1 MISKTQDLSNHIILT
16 KISRWRKFPPT
27 SSVNTFLKAIKE
39 ASENTIPPNR
49 NSEKYYLQNDKKTGP
64 LKYIV
69 SLANKYANNRELD
82 DREFLGGNQTNNFLR
97 SKGFRIIDNDDN
109 EIANNDIKQ
118 SPKQRHDIPL
128 ILYLFREFPNVIIRP
143 IKRSW
148 LKLRRI

>member
-1 MISKTQDLSNHIILT
+1 MAKIPSNIEREHI
-16 KISRWRKFPPT
+16 F
-27 SSVNTFLKAIKE
+27 KAIKE

-49 NSEKYYLQNDKKTGP
+49 NSEKYYLEYDNKRLP
-64 LKYIV
+64 PKYIV